1 VNTTRCLVLMSS
13 LLVAACGSPQRAG
26 PERPGTHERIPS
38 PAIASFDG
46 EVIGVDRT
54 PPEDSLGRTVRLV
67 LRPRDAEP
75 ITVEL
80 APGWYLEEK
89 GLAVSTNERV
99 RVRGRRTAAAGAGPT
114 VVAWEV
120 ETQRGS
126 WKLRDERG
134 RPNWHQ
140 AQDDGR

>member
-1 VNTTRCLVLMSS
+1 MINTRRLVLMTG
-13 LLVAACGSPQRAG
+13 LLTAACGSPQRAS
-26 PERPGTHERIPS
+26 PERPGAYERVAS
-38 PAIASFDG
+38 PPIASFDG

-99 RVRGRRTAAAGAGPT
+99 RVRGRRTAAAGGGPT

-126 WKLRDERG
+126 WQLRDEQG
-134 RPNWHQ
+134 RPIWRR
-140 AQDDGR
+140 AQDAGR